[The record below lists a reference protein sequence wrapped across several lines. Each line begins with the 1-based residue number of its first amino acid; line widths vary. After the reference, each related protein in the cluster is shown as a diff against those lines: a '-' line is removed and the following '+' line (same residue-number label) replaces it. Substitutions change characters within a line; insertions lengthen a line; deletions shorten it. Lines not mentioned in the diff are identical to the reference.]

1 MQLCFWLF
9 LAVIS
14 LFTLTL
20 WYAELGWSHISHTL
34 LQSMLGLLMSMPL
47 YWVFIR
53 IWDKPALVRL
63 VISFVCVFLVAL
75 IWTLARMYL
84 FLLIIGSDNLWAE
97 FGGWFFSSIFVFLC
111 WAGFF
116 HGIKYYQLLQ
126 KEHLIMLAAE
136 AEAREEQLKRMTA
149 QTVARDA
156 KIKMLRYQLNPHFL
170 CNTLNAINSLI
181 EIEAPERA
189 QLMTV
194 QLSKFLRY
202 SLDHNPD
209 TKLALAHELNALNL
223 YLEIEK
229 TRFGDRLTLEFDIS
243 DEARSAHVPSLLI
256 QPIIENS
263 MKHVIA
269 QSEEGGTIS
278 LLARV
283 VDKQLVLEL
292 SDTGLGGQVSKSKIN
307 RSSGRGVGL
316 SNIDERLKVLYE
328 KNYTFELTIM
338 PTGGI
343 KTTIKIP
350 YEHLPT
356 R

>member
-1 MQLCFWLF
+1 MVETLSGFILSYF
-9 LAVIS
+9 LWQVIQKTVHFP
-14 LFTLTL
+14 LKLTL
-20 WYAELGWSHISHTL
+20 L
-34 LQSMLGLLMSMPL
+34 LSFGSAAILSLVFNVVKLSSYKVIVYNQRWNESWNML
-47 YWVFIR
+47 
-53 IWDKPALVRL
+53 
-63 VISFVCVFLVAL
+63 
-75 IWTLARMYL
+75 
-84 FLLIIGSDNLWAE
+84 E
-97 FGGWFFSSIFVFLC
+97 FGGWLLFSLATMFVWTSIFFIMLYNS
-111 WAGFF
+111 
-116 HGIKYYQLLQ
+116 KLQ
-126 KEHLIMLAAE
+126 KEH
-136 AEAREEQLKRMTA
+136 EQLLRA
-149 QTVARDA
+149 QTLAKDA
-156 KIKMLRYQLNPHFL
+156 QLEMLRYQLNPHFL

-229 TRFGDRLTLEFDIS
+229 TRFGDRLTLDFDIS

-328 KNYTFELTIM
+328 KNYTFELTIK